1 MVTVCPIEQRT
12 HTHTFIKQE
21 LTCRKA
27 VLHSL
32 YRLMRQRKE
41 KWLAH
46 DYSTVC
52 VCVCVCVCVLHG
64 GETGR
69 EVKSKVS
76 GHLRAFLSTY
86 FLKNTY
92 LWLTTLQLK
101 KIAFCV
107 CVPYEYVSVS
117 THTYVL
123 TQSMLVEGVGVK
135 REKTGG
141 IQIALET
148 KGTFVPTLD
157 PTSGLWTG
165 GWNKTSKLELEEQEV
180 LILLEES
187 FKVQ

>member
-1 MVTVCPIEQRT
+1 MTCP
-12 HTHTFIKQE
+12 
-21 LTCRKA
+21 
-27 VLHSL
+27 
-32 YRLMRQRKE
+32 
-41 KWLAH
+41 WLLN
-46 DYSTVC
+46 
-52 VCVCVCVCVLHG
+52 CVCVCVLHG

-141 IQIALET
+141 IQIAL
-148 KGTFVPTLD
+148 
-157 PTSGLWTG
+157 TG
-165 GWNKTSKLELEEQEV
+165 GRRDKGDICPYSGSHKWPLNRRLEQDLQTGARGTGGAYS
-180 LILLEES
+180 LRGKFQSAIISLL
-187 FKVQ
+187 